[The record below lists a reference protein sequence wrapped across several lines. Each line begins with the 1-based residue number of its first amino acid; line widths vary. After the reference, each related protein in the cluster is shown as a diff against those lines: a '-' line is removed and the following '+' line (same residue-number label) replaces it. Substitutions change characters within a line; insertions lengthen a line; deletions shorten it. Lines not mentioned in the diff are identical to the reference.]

1 MLPQKA
7 RRRAP
12 EASPTGTLPT
22 ELMLQIVARSDAATL
37 FRCAAACKLLRR
49 EILSPA
55 FVRRVC
61 REPDGIVPPR
71 GLGFLG
77 DTLSIVRL
85 GTPAAASFAK
95 KILAPFVSRSAGDLL
110 AQYWPQTSRGGLVV
124 MEGKSDMC
132 VYDPMTGE
140 RTFLP
145 SPPDMEEPGAEW
157 SDATRAGNP
166 RLPWA
171 VPLWMRGD
179 GPDHEAVVISG
190 VVHWLVREYVLTYD
204 VGTAAVGRIKF
215 PKRCHRYLS
224 ARELRLGST
233 PDGKLRLF
241 GQYRGFTVC
250 SWVLDTGGHDGW
262 SPRAKVDT
270 LPKLMSLSGGR
281 SEYDYYDG
289 YDIERF
295 FRRYDD
301 KVEVEGVGDQ
311 RSGVAV
317 LRLANLV
324 FILDMDTREICKISG
339 GKKLCGL
346 PLVVDLPSPLSTMQI
361 F

>member
-1 MLPQKA
+1 MPPHKW
-7 RRRAP
+7 RRACTP
-12 EASPTGTLPT
+12 RAALSTTATLP
-22 ELMLQIVARSDAATL
+22 EDLILEIAARSDAATL
-37 FRCAAACKLLRR
+37 FHCAAVCRLLRR

-55 FVRRVC
+55 FVGRVC
-61 REPDGIVPPR
+61 RAPDGVVPPR
-71 GLGFLG
+71 LLGLLG
-77 DTLSIVRL
+77 DTFYLVR
-85 GTPAAASFAK
+85 PATQPAASFTERS
-95 KILAPFVSRSAGDLL
+95 IGSFVSRSAGDLRTH
-110 AQYWPQTSRGGLVV
+110 YWPHTSRGGLIVL
-124 MEGKSDMC
+124 EGGSDMC
-132 VYDPMTGE
+132 VYDPMTGA

-145 SPPDMEEPGAEW
+145 APPGPTMGGYEYVLLTTAAPSGQRHRLLLLAARRRLETTTKKLHIGAK
-157 SDATRAGNP
+157 P
-166 RLPWA
+166 L
-171 VPLWMRGD
+171 VP
-179 GPDHEAVVISG
+179 
-190 VVHWLVREYVLTYD
+190 EYVLTYD
-204 VGTAAVGRIKF
+204 VGMAAVAS
-215 PKRCHRYLS
+215 HRYLS

-281 SEYDYYDG
+281 SGYDYFDG

-301 KVEVEGVGDQ
+301 KVEVEGVGDL

-324 FILDMDTREICKISG
+324 FILDMDTREICRISG
-339 GKKLCGL
+339 GKKLYGL
-346 PLVVDLPSPLSTMQI
+346 PLVVDLPSRLSTVQI